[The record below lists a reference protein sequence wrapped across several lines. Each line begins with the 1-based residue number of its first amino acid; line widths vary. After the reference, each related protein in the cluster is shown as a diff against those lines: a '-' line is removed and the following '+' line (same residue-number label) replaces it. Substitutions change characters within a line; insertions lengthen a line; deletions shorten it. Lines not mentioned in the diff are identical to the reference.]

1 MLSKLIL
8 FQIIVLIYFLFKG
21 KLEKEPVLD
30 STIPK
35 ESVVAVKDLNKV
47 APKKKSQNLLKESNK
62 IQNVK
67 ENQNESKDVPKII
80 TKDSSKKVHSTM
92 KNQTGSRNKE
102 WRKAEELA
110 GK

>member
-1 MLSKLIL
+1 MVL
-8 FQIIVLIYFLFKG
+8 FYFSNYIKVFSKG
-21 KLEKEPVLD
+21 KIEKEPSLD
-30 STIPK
+30 SAVPK
-35 ESVVAVKDLNKV
+35 EPVVAVKDMNKV

-62 IQNVK
+62 IQNAK
-67 ENQNESKDVPKII
+67 EGQNESKDVPKII
-80 TKDSSKKVHSTM
+80 TKDSSKKVHSSM